1 MATRTIKVFSSK
13 VSDVKPYVT
22 DVTTW
27 GALRELIQKDY
38 DLTNM
43 KATESVGKTSLEHID
58 AVLPET
64 DFILFLRPAETK
76 SGLDFSN
83 MSFKELRDYIK
94 NDENAK
100 NFLNSFVQRK
110 NFTQLSTSE
119 LIAGLTLYA
128 NSSQE
133 DTDTVE
139 KAKVKREKTPLERL
153 EKILKKVLEVR
164 DTLEEEDSDLFE
176 DELEYDFDQV
186 EECLESLVYTLK
198 KNQESTES
206 VESKSAEYEDL
217 RKQADD
223 LFSGFLN

>member
-13 VSDVKPYVT
+13 SGNIKTYQT

-27 GALRELIQKDY
+27 GALRELIQQDY
-38 DLTNM
+38 DLTNI
-43 KATESVGKTSLEHID
+43 KAAESIGKTSLEHID
-58 AVLPET
+58 AALPET
-64 DFILFLRPAETK
+64 DFTLFLRPAETK

-100 NFLNSFVQRK
+100 NFLNSFVQGK

-164 DTLEEEDSDLFE
+164 DTLKEEDSDLFE

-198 KNQESTES
+198 ENQESTES
-206 VESKSAEYEDL
+206 VESKSPEYEAL

-223 LFSGFLN
+223 IFSGFLN